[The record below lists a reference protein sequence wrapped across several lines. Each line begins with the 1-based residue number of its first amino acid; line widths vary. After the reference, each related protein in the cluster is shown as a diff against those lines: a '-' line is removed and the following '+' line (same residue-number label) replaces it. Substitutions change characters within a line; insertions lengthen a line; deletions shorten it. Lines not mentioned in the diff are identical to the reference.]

1 MIKYFV
7 NEAKGTVVA
16 KMENSVDEHGNEM
29 SLVEEVVDYA
39 VAQICRIFRGQNYD
53 GVKGFVA
60 EDCFRYVARRVA
72 EKHFSEP
79 VIGKAKCCFAEGEEF
94 DEEFGK
100 ELAKS
105 RCLSQYYFRLTN
117 MMEDMF
123 DIFGM
128 ASNNLAWR
136 RDMAYDNIDKWFD
149 IEEQL
154 MEKSYS
160 VTKGE

>member
-7 NEAKGTVVA
+7 NRDKGTVVA
-16 KMENSVDEHGNEM
+16 KMEGSVNEHKM
-29 SLVEEVVDYA
+29 TVTVIDEVVNYA
-39 VAQICRIFRGQNYD
+39 TAQICRIFHGQNYD
-53 GVKGFVA
+53 GANGYVA
-60 EDCFRYVARRVA
+60 EDCFQLVARRVA
-72 EKHFSEP
+72 EKYFSEP

-149 IEEQL
+149 IENQL

>member
-16 KMENSVDEHGNEM
+16 KMEDSVDEHKM
-29 SLVEEVVDYA
+29 TVTVIDEVIDYA

-72 EKHFSEP
+72 ENYFSEP

-100 ELAKS
+100 ALAKS

-117 MMEDMF
+117 MMEDLF

-128 ASNNLAWR
+128 VSNNIAWR
-136 RDMAYDNIDKWFD
+136 RDMAYDNVDRWLD
-149 IEEQL
+149 IEAQFMEQ
-154 MEKSYS
+154 SCS

>member
-16 KMENSVDEHGNEM
+16 KMENSVDDHGNEM
-29 SLVEEVVDYA
+29 PLIEEVVDYA
-39 VAQICRIFRGQNYD
+39 TARICRVFRGQNYD

-60 EDCFRYVARRVA
+60 EDCFRYVARNVA
-72 EKHFSEP
+72 KKYFSEP
-79 VIGKAKCCFAEGEEF
+79 VIGKSKCNFAEGEEF
-94 DEEFGK
+94 DEEFGR

-105 RCLSQYYFRLTN
+105 RCLSQYYIRLMN
-117 MMEDMF
+117 MMEDLF

-128 ASNNLAWR
+128 ASNELAWR
-136 RDMAYDNIDKWFD
+136 RDMAYDNVDKWFD
-149 IEEQL
+149 VEDQL
-154 MEKSYS
+154 MEKSCS

>member
-16 KMENSVDEHGNEM
+16 KMEDSVDEH
-29 SLVEEVVDYA
+29 VTVIDEVVDYA

-72 EKHFSEP
+72 EKYFSEP
-79 VIGKAKCCFAEGEEF
+79 VIGKAKCCFTEGEEF

-117 MMEDMF
+117 IMEDMF
-123 DIFGM
+123 DIFGT
-128 ASNNLAWR
+128 ASNNFAWR
-136 RDMAYDNIDKWFD
+136 RDMAYDNVDRWLD
-149 IEEQL
+149 IEAEFMEQ
-154 MEKSYS
+154 SYS
-160 VTKGE
+160 AKKGE

>member
-16 KMENSVDEHGNEM
+16 RMVDYVGDNDEN
-29 SLVEEVVDYA
+29 LVTREVVDYA
-39 VAQICRIFRGQNYD
+39 TARICRVFRGQNYD

-60 EDCFRYVARRVA
+60 EDCFRYVARNVA
-72 EKHFSEP
+72 EKYFSEP

-105 RCLSQYYFRLTN
+105 RCLSQYYIRLMN
-117 MMEDMF
+117 MMEDLF

-128 ASNNLAWR
+128 ASNEIAWR
-136 RDMAYDNIDKWFD
+136 RDMAYDNVDKWFD
-149 IEEQL
+149 VEDQL
-154 MEKSYS
+154 MEKSHS
-160 VTKGE
+160 ATKGE

>member
-16 KMENSVDEHGNEM
+16 KMEGSIDEHN
-29 SLVEEVVDYA
+29 LVTSVVDEVVDYA
-39 VAQICRIFRGQNYD
+39 TAQICRIFHGQNYD

-60 EDCFRYVARRVA
+60 EDCFQYVARNVA
-72 EKHFSEP
+72 KNYFSEP
-79 VIGKAKCCFAEGEEF
+79 VIGKAKCNFAEGEEF
-94 DEEFGK
+94 DEELGK
-100 ELAKS
+100 ALAKS

-123 DIFGM
+123 DIFGTV
-128 ASNNLAWR
+128 SNNLAWR

>member
-16 KMENSVDEHGNEM
+16 KMENSVDERGNEM
-29 SLVEEVVDYA
+29 FVIDEVVDYA
-39 VAQICRIFRGQNYD
+39 VAQICRIFHGQNYD
-53 GVKGFVA
+53 GANGYVA
-60 EDCFRYVARRVA
+60 EDCFQLVARRVA
-72 EKHFSEP
+72 KNYFSEP
-79 VIGKAKCCFAEGEEF
+79 VIGKAKCNFAEGEEF

-128 ASNNLAWR
+128 VSNNIAWR

-149 IEEQL
+149 VEERL
-154 MEKSYS
+154 MEKSCS

>member
-7 NEAKGTVVA
+7 NRDKGTVVA
-16 KMENSVDEHGNEM
+16 KMENSVDNHGNEM
-29 SLVEEVVDYA
+29 PLIEEAVEYA
-39 VAQICRIFRGQNYD
+39 TAQICRIFRGQNYD

-60 EDCFRYVARRVA
+60 EDCFQFVARRVA
-72 EKHFSEP
+72 KNYFSEP

-105 RCLSQYYFRLTN
+105 RCLSQYYIRLMN
-117 MMEDMF
+117 MMEDLF

-128 ASNNLAWR
+128 ASNNFAWR
-136 RDMAYDNIDKWFD
+136 RDMAYDNVDRWLD
-149 IEEQL
+149 IEAQFMEQ
-154 MEKSYS
+154 SYS

>member
-16 KMENSVDEHGNEM
+16 KMEDSVDEYNDVTVIDEA
-29 SLVEEVVDYA
+29 VDYA
-39 VAQICRIFRGQNYD
+39 MARICRVFHGQNYD
-53 GVKGFVA
+53 GAKGYIA
-60 EDCFRYVARRVA
+60 EDCFRHVARRVA
-72 EKHFSEP
+72 EKYFSEP
-79 VIGKAKCCFAEGEEF
+79 VIGKAKCCFAKDEEF

-105 RCLSQYYFRLTN
+105 RCLSQYYIRLMN
-117 MMEDMF
+117 MMEDLF

-128 ASNNLAWR
+128 ASNELAWR
-136 RDMAYDNIDKWFD
+136 RDMAYDNVDKWFD
-149 IEEQL
+149 VEDQL

-160 VTKGE
+160 VKKGE

>member
-16 KMENSVDEHGNEM
+16 KMEDSVDEH
-29 SLVEEVVDYA
+29 VTVIDEVVDYA
-39 VAQICRIFRGQNYD
+39 TAQICRIFRGQNYD

-60 EDCFRYVARRVA
+60 EDCFQFVARRVA
-72 EKHFSEP
+72 KNYFSEP
-79 VIGKAKCCFAEGEEF
+79 VIGKAKCCFAKGEEF

-100 ELAKS
+100 ALAKS

-117 MMEDMF
+117 MMEDLF

-128 ASNNLAWR
+128 VSNNIAWR
-136 RDMAYDNIDKWFD
+136 RDMAYDNVDRWLD
-149 IEEQL
+149 IEAQFMEQ
-154 MEKSYS
+154 SYS
-160 VTKGE
+160 VKKGE

>member
-16 KMENSVDEHGNEM
+16 KMEDSVDKH
-29 SLVEEVVDYA
+29 VTVIDEVIDYA
-39 VAQICRIFRGQNYD
+39 TAQICRIFRGQNYD
-53 GVKGFVA
+53 GVKGYVA
-60 EDCFRYVARRVA
+60 EDCFRFVARRVA
-72 EKHFSEP
+72 ENYFSEP
-79 VIGKAKCCFAEGEEF
+79 VIGKAKCCFTEGEEF

-136 RDMAYDNIDKWFD
+136 RDMAYDNVDKWFA

-160 VTKGE
+160 VVEGE

>member
-16 KMENSVDEHGNEM
+16 KMEDSVDEH
-29 SLVEEVVDYA
+29 VTVIDEVVDYA
-39 VAQICRIFRGQNYD
+39 TAQICRIFRGQNYD

-72 EKHFSEP
+72 EKYFSEP

-94 DEEFGK
+94 DEKFGK

-105 RCLSQYYFRLTN
+105 RCLSQYYIRLMN
-117 MMEDMF
+117 MMEDLS

-128 ASNNLAWR
+128 ASNELAWR
-136 RDMAYDNIDKWFD
+136 RDMAYDNVDKWFD
-149 IEEQL
+149 VEDQL
-154 MEKSYS
+154 MEKSHS
-160 VTKGE
+160 TTKGE

>member
-16 KMENSVDEHGNEM
+16 KMEDSIDKHVTVID
-29 SLVEEVVDYA
+29 EVVEYA

-53 GVKGFVA
+53 GVKGFCA
-60 EDCFRYVARRVA
+60 EDCFRYVARNVA
-72 EKHFSEP
+72 KNYFSEP

-136 RDMAYDNIDKWFD
+136 RDMAYDNVDKWFN

-160 VTKGE
+160 VVEGE

>member
-16 KMENSVDEHGNEM
+16 KMEDSVDEH
-29 SLVEEVVDYA
+29 VTVIDEVVDYA
-39 VAQICRIFRGQNYD
+39 VAQICRIFHGQNYD

-60 EDCFRYVARRVA
+60 EDCFQYVARNVA
-72 EKHFSEP
+72 KNYFSEP
-79 VIGKAKCCFAEGEEF
+79 VIGKAKCCFTEGEEF

-100 ELAKS
+100 ALAKS

-117 MMEDMF
+117 MMEDLF

-128 ASNNLAWR
+128 VSNNLAWR
-136 RDMAYDNIDKWFD
+136 RDMAYDNVDRWLD
-149 IEEQL
+149 IEAQFMEQ
-154 MEKSYS
+154 SYS
-160 VTKGE
+160 VKKGE

>member
-7 NEAKGTVVA
+7 NEAKGTIVA
-16 KMENSVDEHGNEM
+16 KMENSVDERENAT
-29 SLVEEVVDYA
+29 SVIDEVVDYA
-39 VAQICRIFRGQNYD
+39 TAQICRIFHGQNYD

-60 EDCFRYVARRVA
+60 EDCFRYVARNVA
-72 EKHFSEP
+72 EKYFSEP

-117 MMEDMF
+117 MMEDLF
-123 DIFGM
+123 DIFGTV
-128 ASNNLAWR
+128 SNNLAWR

-149 IEEQL
+149 VEEQL

-160 VTKGE
+160 VKKGE

>member
-16 KMENSVDEHGNEM
+16 KMEDSVDEH
-29 SLVEEVVDYA
+29 VTVIDEVIDYA
-39 VAQICRIFRGQNYD
+39 VARICSVFRGQNYD

-72 EKHFSEP
+72 EKYFSEP
-79 VIGKAKCCFAEGEEF
+79 VIGKAKCNFAGGEEF

-100 ELAKS
+100 ALAKS
-105 RCLSQYYFRLTN
+105 RCLSQYYFRLMN
-117 MMEDMF
+117 MMEDLF

-128 ASNNLAWR
+128 ASNELAWR
-136 RDMAYDNIDKWFD
+136 RDMAYDNVDRWLD
-149 IEEQL
+149 IEAQFMEQ
-154 MEKSYS
+154 SYS

>member
-16 KMENSVDEHGNEM
+16 KMENSVDKRGNAIP
-29 SLVEEVVDYA
+29 VIDEVVIYA
-39 VAQICRIFRGQNYD
+39 VARICRVFRGQNYD
-53 GVKGFVA
+53 GARGYIA
-60 EDCFRYVARRVA
+60 ENCFRHVTRRVA
-72 EKHFSEP
+72 ENYFSEP
-79 VIGKAKCCFAEGEEF
+79 VIGKAKCCFAKGEEF

-105 RCLSQYYFRLTN
+105 RCLSQYYIRLTN
-117 MMEDMF
+117 MMEDLF

-128 ASNNLAWR
+128 VSNNIAWR
-136 RDMAYDNIDKWFD
+136 RDMAYDNIEKWFD
-149 IEEQL
+149 AEDEL
-154 MEKSYS
+154 MEQSHS

>member
-16 KMENSVDEHGNEM
+16 KMEDSVDEHND
-29 SLVEEVVDYA
+29 VTVIDEVVDYA
-39 VAQICRIFRGQNYD
+39 MARICRVFHGQDYD
-53 GVKGFVA
+53 GAKGYIA
-60 EDCFRYVARRVA
+60 EDCFRHVARRVA
-72 EKHFSEP
+72 KNYFSEP
-79 VIGKAKCCFAEGEEF
+79 VIGKAKCCFAEGEKF

-105 RCLSQYYFRLTN
+105 RCLSQYYIRLMN
-117 MMEDMF
+117 MMEDLF

-128 ASNNLAWR
+128 ASNELAWR
-136 RDMAYDNIDKWFD
+136 RDMAYDNVDKWFD
-149 IEEQL
+149 IEDQL

-160 VTKGE
+160 VKKGE

>member
-16 KMENSVDEHGNEM
+16 KMENSVDEHN
-29 SLVEEVVDYA
+29 LVTSVVDEAVDYA
-39 VAQICRIFRGQNYD
+39 TAQICRIFRGQNYD

-60 EDCFRYVARRVA
+60 EDCFQYVARRVA
-72 EKHFSEP
+72 EKYFSEP
-79 VIGKAKCCFAEGEEF
+79 VIGKSKCNFTEGEEF

-105 RCLSQYYFRLTN
+105 RCLSQYYLRLTN

-149 IEEQL
+149 VEAQL

>member
-7 NEAKGTVVA
+7 NRDKGTVVA
-16 KMENSVDEHGNEM
+16 KMENSVDNHGNEM
-29 SLVEEVVDYA
+29 PLIEEAVEYA
-39 VAQICRIFRGQNYD
+39 TAQICRIFRGQNYD

-60 EDCFRYVARRVA
+60 EDCFRYVARNVA
-72 EKHFSEP
+72 KNYFSEP
-79 VIGKAKCCFAEGEEF
+79 VIGKAKEC
-94 DEEFGK
+94 GK

-128 ASNNLAWR
+128 ASNNFAWR

-149 IEEQL
+149 IEAQL

>member
-16 KMENSVDEHGNEM
+16 KMVDAVHGRNPVIED
-29 SLVEEVVDYA
+29 VVDYA
-39 VAQICRIFRGQNYD
+39 VARICRICRGENYD
-53 GVKGFVA
+53 GHKGFMA
-60 EDCFRYVARRVA
+60 EDCFRYVARNVA
-72 EKHFSEP
+72 EKYFSKP
-79 VIGKAKCCFAEGEEF
+79 VIGKAKCCFTEGDEF

-117 MMEDMF
+117 MMEDLF

-128 ASNNLAWR
+128 VSNNIAWR

-149 IEEQL
+149 VEDQL
-154 MEKSYS
+154 MEKSHS

>member
-16 KMENSVDEHGNEM
+16 KMEDSVDEH
-29 SLVEEVVDYA
+29 VTVIDEVVDYA
-39 VAQICRIFRGQNYD
+39 VAQICRIFHGQNYD

-60 EDCFRYVARRVA
+60 EDCFRYVARNVA
-72 EKHFSEP
+72 KNYFSEP

-100 ELAKS
+100 ALAKS

-117 MMEDMF
+117 MMEDLF

-128 ASNNLAWR
+128 VSNNLAWR
-136 RDMAYDNIDKWFD
+136 RDMAYDNVDRWLD
-149 IEEQL
+149 IEAQFMEQ
-154 MEKSYS
+154 SYS
-160 VTKGE
+160 VKKGE

>member
-29 SLVEEVVDYA
+29 TVIDEVIDYA
-39 VAQICRIFRGQNYD
+39 TAQICRIFHGQNYD

-60 EDCFRYVARRVA
+60 EDCFRYVARNVA
-72 EKHFSEP
+72 KNYFSEP
-79 VIGKAKCCFAEGEEF
+79 VIGKAKCCFAEGEKF

-100 ELAKS
+100 ALAKS

-117 MMEDMF
+117 MMEDLF

-128 ASNNLAWR
+128 VSNNFAWR
-136 RDMAYDNIDKWFD
+136 RDMAYDNVDRWLD
-149 IEEQL
+149 IEAQFMEQ
-154 MEKSYS
+154 SYS
-160 VTKGE
+160 VKKGE